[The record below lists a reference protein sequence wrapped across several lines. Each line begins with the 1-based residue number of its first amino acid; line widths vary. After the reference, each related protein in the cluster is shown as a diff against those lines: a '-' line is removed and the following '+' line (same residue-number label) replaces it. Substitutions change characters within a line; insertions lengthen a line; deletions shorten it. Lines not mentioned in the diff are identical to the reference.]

1 MNNVNEYD
9 NRLLIGFQM
18 MTDRMLRNV
27 LRIIVMMVATL
38 CNASTTEAVA
48 STVRESVSV
57 VASVSRISETEIDL
71 TVTATI
77 EPGYHIYSLLQKK
90 PLLASRID
98 ANSSGR
104 IESIGGFQTLNEPR
118 ISVHPQFN
126 VEVLEYHGVVAWK
139 SRIVLKPGQG
149 DTKITGSFFAQ
160 ACKEDRC
167 YPPQTYQFEAEVPP
181 NSINAP
187 SKALTSS
194 STLASASAT
203 VESEQA
209 KSNVEFSLAEFQVL
223 AQKHKTQS
231 IWAVVPLAFIAG
243 FLLNFMPCVLPV
255 VGLKLLSFAQQARL
269 SRRRV
274 LLLNLAYTGGLVSV
288 MLVLASLAVFA
299 GFGWGEQ
306 FSSPAFTIS
315 LTAIVFAFSLSLLGV
330 WEVSLPGFVG
340 AIGGKTSSQGYAGA
354 FSKGVLSTL
363 LATPCSGPFLGAA
376 LAWAVS
382 QPSYLTYLVFLSV
395 GLGMTSP
402 FLVVGVYPAVIRFL
416 PRPGNWMIAFKQVM
430 GFVMLITVVYL
441 LSFLPIASVVPTVLL
456 LLGVGA
462 GLWIVGL
469 VPAYES
475 LAKHLMSWTFALALI
490 AGTASISFGWL
501 NGVMQNRFERAAQ
514 RLLAESNASVAQNRI
529 VNSKTSKIK
538 WQEYSPEKLESL
550 LNAGESVFID
560 FTADWCLTC
569 KANEA
574 AAIETPEFVASLQ
587 AGKVIALRA
596 DKTEPNPDADAL
608 LRKLG
613 NAAASIPFYA
623 VFSAKQPTEP
633 VLLDGLYSSPE
644 PFVKAIQQSTRYNA
658 PDKLVSISTN

>member
-1 MNNVNEYD
+1 MVVK
-9 NRLLIGFQM
+9 
-18 MTDRMLRNV
+18 MLRNG
-27 LRIIVMMVATL
+27 LRIIVMLVAPI

-48 STVRESVSV
+48 STVRENVSV
-57 VASVSRISETEIDL
+57 VASVSRVSETEVDL

-77 EPGYHIYSLLQKK
+77 EPGYHIYSLLQKR

-98 ANSSGR
+98 VNHSGS
-104 IESIGGFQTLNEPR
+104 IESVGPFQSLSEPGR
-118 ISVHPQFN
+118 SVHEQFN
-126 VEVLEYHGVVAWK
+126 VDVLEHHGVVEWK
-139 SRIVLKPGQG
+139 SRVVLNQERG
-149 DTKITGSFFAQ
+149 DLKLAGSLFAQ
-160 ACKEDRC
+160 TCKEDRC
-167 YPPQTYQFEAEVPP
+167 YPPQTYPFEAEVPAI
-181 NSINAP
+181 SINTE
-187 SKALTSS
+187 SQALSS
-194 STLASASAT
+194 SSIIAGASAT
-203 VESEQA
+203 FESAQA
-209 KSNVEFSLAEFQVL
+209 KSNFNFSLAEFQVPI
-223 AQKHKTQS
+223 QEHQMQS
-231 IWAVVPLAFIAG
+231 FWTVIPIAFLAG

-255 VGLKLLSFAQQARL
+255 VGLKLLSFAQQAKL
-269 SRRRV
+269 SQRRV
-274 LLLNLAYTGGLVSV
+274 LLLNLAYTAGLVSV

-340 AIGGKTSSQGYAGA
+340 TLGGKTSSQGYTGA

-376 LAWAVS
+376 LAWAVT
-382 QPSYLTYLVFLSV
+382 QPSYLTYLVFTSV
-395 GLGMTSP
+395 GLGMASP
-402 FLVVGVYPAVIRFL
+402 FLVVGVFPAVIRFL

-430 GFVMLITVVYL
+430 GFVMLVTVVYL
-441 LSFLPIASVVPTVLL
+441 LSFIPIASVVPTVLL
-456 LLGVGA
+456 LLGIGI
-462 GLWIVGL
+462 GLWIIGR

-475 LAKHLMSWTFALALI
+475 SAKHLVSWTFALALI
-490 AGTASISFGWL
+490 AGSASISFGWL

-514 RLLAESNASVAQNRI
+514 RLLVESNASAGQNRI
-529 VNSKTSKIK
+529 VESKSSKID
-538 WQEYSPEKLESL
+538 WQEYSPEKLEAL
-550 LNAGESVFID
+550 LRAGESVFID

-587 AGKVIALRA
+587 AGRVIALRA
-596 DKTEPNPDADAL
+596 DKTEPNPEADLL

-623 VFSAKQPTEP
+623 VFSAEKPTEP

-644 PFVKAIQQSTRYNA
+644 QFVKAIQQSTHYTDPN
-658 PDKLVSISTN
+658 KLVSINLQKSLNWNK